1 MIMLKQP
8 DEVAKMRAAGRV
20 VAEILDAVGKQ
31 IAPGMRTKDVDA
43 IAVEVLQAHGATS
56 PFYHK
61 EHYRGGPPFPAST
74 CVSVNEE
81 LVHGIPSARVLK
93 EGDIVGVDAGA
104 VLDGWIGDGAWT
116 FGVGKISPV
125 ARRLLDVTRDA
136 LYRAIAAAK
145 AGNRLGDLGWA
156 VESHVKA
163 NGFSVI
169 REYVGHGVGREMWE
183 EPQVPNFGT
192 PGRGI
197 KLQDGMTMAIEPMVA
212 VGQPRTREAK
222 DRWTVVIADKSLSAQ
237 FEHTV
242 VIRNG
247 SAEILTQL

>member
-1 MIMLKQP
+1 
-8 DEVAKMRAAGRV
+8 
-20 VAEILDAVGKQ
+20 
-31 IAPGMRTKDVDA
+31 
-43 IAVEVLQAHGATS
+43 
-56 PFYHK
+56 
-61 EHYRGGPPFPAST
+61 
-74 CVSVNEE
+74 
-81 LVHGIPSARVLK
+81 
-93 EGDIVGVDAGA
+93 
-104 VLDGWIGDGAWT
+104 
-116 FGVGKISPV
+116 
-125 ARRLLDVTRDA
+125 
-136 LYRAIAAAK
+136 
-145 AGNRLGDLGWA
+145 
-156 VESHVKA
+156 
-163 NGFSVI
+163 
-169 REYVGHGVGREMWE
+169 VGHGVGREMWE